1 MREQDVRQIVAADS
15 AGQML
20 TWRVDDMSL
29 RGIVSRVVQ
38 SCSHVN
44 VRSSGSLPQ
53 WILVVVRL
61 RPWMR
66 PWSIVV
72 VADSQLIV
80 PLTPNIVL
88 IPYESQL
95 RLLLKTI
102 AILICKYPVFKV
114 TRALLIPAEI
124 DPTAMHG
131 LLQQVDMQLQ
141 RAETP

>member
-1 MREQDVRQIVAADS
+1 
-15 AGQML
+15 
-20 TWRVDDMSL
+20 
-29 RGIVSRVVQ
+29 
-38 SCSHVN
+38 
-44 VRSSGSLPQ
+44 
-53 WILVVVRL
+53 
-61 RPWMR
+61 MR